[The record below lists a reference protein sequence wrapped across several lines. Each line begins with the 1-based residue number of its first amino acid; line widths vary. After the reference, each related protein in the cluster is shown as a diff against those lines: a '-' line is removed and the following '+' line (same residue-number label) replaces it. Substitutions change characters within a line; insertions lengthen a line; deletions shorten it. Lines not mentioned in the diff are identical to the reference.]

1 MHKVIILGFPLVFVF
16 LSAKVIGDEIL
27 RGKCER
33 VLDGDTIEINKKRIR
48 LWGIDAPEVSQKSF
62 EGKEIGLISK
72 AFLSQLIEGKEIKV
86 VITHRGYYGRMIGK
100 IYLGKQFINFEM
112 IKSGQALIGR
122 GVVRGKMLEHQAR
135 IKRRGMFAT
144 SGFHTPWYYRK
155 LEKNF
160 SANISSN

>member
-100 IYLGKQFINFEM
+100 IYVGKKFINFEM
-112 IKSGQALIGR
+112 IKSVTI
-122 GVVRGKMLEHQAR
+122 
-135 IKRRGMFAT
+135 
-144 SGFHTPWYYRK
+144 
-155 LEKNF
+155 KNF
-160 SANISSN
+160 MAHSNLSLDDIPDINIIIGKNSFFALLVNNFMVIG